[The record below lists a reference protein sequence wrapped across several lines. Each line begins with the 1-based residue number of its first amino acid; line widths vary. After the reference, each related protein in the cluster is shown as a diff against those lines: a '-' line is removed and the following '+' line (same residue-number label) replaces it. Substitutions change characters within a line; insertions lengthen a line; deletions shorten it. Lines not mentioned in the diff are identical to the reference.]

1 MPSEFYLDIVIFIVL
16 LVCSAFFSGSE
27 VALFSLQ
34 PGMVAGLSAE
44 RKHELRYV
52 TALLARPR
60 RLLITILVG
69 NTLVNAAAALITAV
83 MTVQLSMHFQ
93 WNATIALSLQV
104 IGVTFVIIVLSE
116 LTPKVL
122 AARTPMRIARRVALP
137 LYIIS
142 ILLTPFIAAFD
153 TLIKKVELLAAYG
166 KGKTAL
172 AADDIKTL
180 VDVGSEEGEIDD
192 EERNIIHSLINAKD
206 TVVRE
211 VMTPRTEM
219 AALEEDDA
227 TLDALIGIIVEKR
240 HSRIPIYSDSIDNI
254 RGIVFAKELL
264 PFLHAGAE
272 NEKKIFSLGKY
283 LRQPLF
289 VPESKNIDAL
299 LKEFRKKKTH
309 VAIAVDEYGGTAGI
323 VTFQDIITGMVG
335 DVGAEMGDSEVLV
348 QQVSP
353 TRFRF
358 DASIGLDKAAELL
371 DTDLHTEESFDTL
384 GGLLLHLFGKIPRKG
399 EQLKHRGIT
408 FTILRAAKNRIN
420 IVVAEKS
427 PAAEKSNGAE

>member
-1 MPSEFYLDIVIFIVL
+1 MPSEFFLDMFFFLVL
-16 LVCSAFFSGSE
+16 LVASAFFSGSE
-27 VALFSLQ
+27 VALFSLHPAQ
-34 PGMVAGLSAE
+34 LAGIAGE
-44 RKHELRYV
+44 KKHALRYV
-52 TALLARPR
+52 NELLAHPR
-60 RLLITILVG
+60 RLLITILIG
-69 NTLVNAAAALITAV
+69 NTLVNTAAALVTAM
-83 MTVQLSMHFQ
+83 MTVELSIHFR
-93 WNATIALSLQV
+93 WNESIALGVQV
-104 IGVTFVIIVLSE
+104 IGVTFVIIVLAE

-122 AARTPMRIARRVALP
+122 ASRSPLRIARRVALP

-142 ILLTPFIAAFD
+142 KLLTPFIAAFD
-153 TLIKKVELLAAYG
+153 ALIKNVEILASFG

-172 AADDIKTL
+172 AAEDIKSL
-180 VDVGSEEGEIDD
+180 VDFGSEEGEIDD

-227 TLDALIGIIVEKR
+227 TLAALITIIVEKR
-240 HSRIPIYSDSIDNI
+240 HSRIPIYADSIDNI
-254 RGIVFAKELL
+254 RGVVFAKDLL
-264 PFLHAGAE
+264 PFLHADTE
-272 NEKKIFSLGKY
+272 TDKKIFSLAKY

-299 LKEFRKKKTH
+299 LKEFRLKRTH

-335 DVGAEMGDSEVLV
+335 EVGGEMNDETVLA

-353 TRFRF
+353 TRIRF
-358 DASIGLDKAAELL
+358 DAAIGLEKAGELL
-371 DTDLHTEESFDTL
+371 ETDLRAEESFDTL
-384 GGLLLHLFGKIPRKG
+384 GGLLLHLFEKIPRKG
-399 EQLKHRGIT
+399 EQVKYRGIT

-420 IVVAEKS
+420 IVVAEKKNDT
-427 PAAEKSNGAE
+427 E

>member
-1 MPSEFYLDIVIFIVL
+1 MPSEFYLDMFFFLVL

-27 VALFSLQ
+27 VALFSLHPAQ
-34 PGMVAGLSAE
+34 LAGIAGE
-44 RKHELRYV
+44 KKRALRYV
-52 TALLARPR
+52 NELLAHPR
-60 RLLITILVG
+60 RLLITILIG
-69 NTLVNAAAALITAV
+69 NTLVNTAAALVTAM
-83 MTVQLSMHFQ
+83 MTVELSIHFR
-93 WNATIALSLQV
+93 WNEPIALGVQV
-104 IGVTFVIIVLSE
+104 IGVTFVIIVLAE

-122 AARTPMRIARRVALP
+122 ASRSPLSIARRVALP
-137 LYIIS
+137 LYIIAK
-142 ILLTPFIAAFD
+142 LLTPFIAAFD
-153 TLIKKVELLAAYG
+153 ALIKNVELLASFG

-172 AADDIKTL
+172 AAEDIKSL
-180 VDVGSEEGEIDD
+180 VDFGSEEGEIDD

-227 TLDALIGIIVEKR
+227 TLAALITIIVEKR
-240 HSRIPIYSDSIDNI
+240 HSRIPIYADSIDNI
-254 RGIVFAKELL
+254 RGVVFAKDLL
-264 PFLHAGAE
+264 PFLHADTE
-272 NEKKIFSLGKY
+272 NDKKIFSLAKY

-299 LKEFRKKKTH
+299 LKEFRLKRTH

-335 DVGAEMGDSEVLV
+335 EVGGEMNDEAALA
-348 QQVSP
+348 QQVSA
-353 TRFRF
+353 TRIRF
-358 DASIGLDKAAELL
+358 DAAIGLEKAGEMLE
-371 DTDLHTEESFDTL
+371 TDLRAEESFDTL

-399 EQLKHRGIT
+399 EQVYYRGIT

-420 IVVAEKS
+420 IVVAEKKIDT
-427 PAAEKSNGAE
+427 E

>member
-1 MPSEFYLDIVIFIVL
+1 MSPEFYFDIVCFVVL

-27 VALFSLQ
+27 VALFSLHPAMLTDLGEDQ
-34 PGMVAGLSAE
+34 QKS
-44 RKHELRYV
+44 LRYV
-52 TALLARPR
+52 SKLLAHPR
-60 RLLITILVG
+60 RLLITILIG
-69 NTLVNAAAALITAV
+69 NTLVNTAAALIAV
-83 MTVQLSMHFQ
+83 IMTVQLSARFQ
-93 WNATIALSLQV
+93 WNEAIALVVQV
-104 IGVTFVIIVLSE
+104 IGVTFVIIVMSE

-122 AARTPMRIARRVALP
+122 AARSPLSVARIVALP
-137 LYIIS
+137 LYLIAK
-142 ILLTPFIAAFD
+142 LLIPFIAAFD
-153 TLIKKVELLAAYG
+153 SLIKNVELAASYG

-192 EERNIIHSLINAKD
+192 EERSIIHSLINAKD
-206 TVVRE
+206 TIVRE

-227 TLDALIGIIVEKR
+227 SLDTLIRIIVEKR

-264 PFLHAGAE
+264 PFLRASSE
-272 NEKKIFSLGKY
+272 KDKKIFTLGKY

-299 LKEFRKKKTH
+299 LKEFRQKKTH

-323 VTFQDIITGMVG
+323 VTFQDIIVGMVG
-335 DVGAEMGDSEVLV
+335 DVGGGMGDNEVLA
-348 QQVSP
+348 QQMSP

-358 DASIGLDKAAELL
+358 DAAIGLDKAGELL
-371 DTDLHTEESFDTL
+371 ETDLHTEESFDTL

-399 EQLKHRGIT
+399 EQVVYRKIT

-420 IVVAEKS
+420 IVGAEKHTDL
-427 PAAEKSNGAE
+427 AANT

>member
-1 MPSEFYLDIVIFIVL
+1 MPPEFYLDIAVFVVL
-16 LVCSAFFSGSE
+16 LFCSAFFSGSE

-34 PGMVAGLSAE
+34 PAMIAHIGGE
-44 RKHELRYV
+44 KKHALRYV
-52 TALLARPR
+52 SVLLAHPR
-60 RLLITILVG
+60 RLLITILIG
-69 NTLVNAAAALITAV
+69 NTLVNTAAALITAI
-83 MTVQLSMHFQ
+83 MAVQLSSHFQ
-93 WNATIALSLQV
+93 WNETIALVIQV
-104 IGVTFVIIVLSE
+104 IGVTFVIIVMSE

-122 AARTPMRIARRVALP
+122 ASRSPLSVARRVALP
-137 LYIIS
+137 LYIIAK
-142 ILLTPFIAAFD
+142 LLTPFIAAFD
-153 TLIKKVELLAAYG
+153 ALIKKVEHLASYG
-166 KGKTAL
+166 KGKSAL

-192 EERNIIHSLINAKD
+192 EERSIIHSLINAKD

-219 AALEEDDA
+219 DALEEDDA
-227 TLDALIGIIVEKR
+227 TLDALIGLIVEKR

-264 PFLHAGAE
+264 PFLHIGTE
-272 NEKKIFSLGKY
+272 HEKKAFSLGKY

-299 LKEFRKKKTH
+299 LREFRQKKTH

-335 DVGAEMGDSEVLV
+335 DVGGEMDDNAQLA
-348 QQVSP
+348 QQISP

-358 DASIGLDKAAELL
+358 DAAISLDKAGEML

-384 GGLLLHLFGKIPRKG
+384 GGLLLHVFGKIPRSG
-399 EQLKHRGIT
+399 EQVQYRSIT
-408 FTILRAAKNRIN
+408 FTILSAAKNRIN
-420 IVVAEKS
+420 TVIAEKNID
-427 PAAEKSNGAE
+427 AE